1 MNGHEGVKRQLA
13 KEGIA
18 FTALDNGILWCENPQ
33 RLQQLCEEL
42 DAERIEAVFRK
53 WLARLPHP
61 FSAQDRAAGYRY
73 TLSILQAEFSLT
85 QVLDCPRTGRQFFE
99 EVIRENI
106 DLGRPDRV
114 QLIFAR
120 KVTRRT
126 PGSFRTRVL
135 TEGVVPSLH
144 VHYQHSKI
152 KQYHKEGRAL
162 RTETT
167 INDSYDFGVGRRLC
181 NLPAARGR

>member
-1 MNGHEGVKRQLA
+1 MA

-99 EVIRENI
+99 EVEVDWASRC
-106 DLGRPDRV
+106 
-114 QLIFAR
+114 
-120 KVTRRT
+120 
-126 PGSFRTRVL
+126 
-135 TEGVVPSLH
+135 
-144 VHYQHSKI
+144 
-152 KQYHKEGRAL
+152 RA
-162 RTETT
+162 
-167 INDSYDFGVGRRLC
+167 
-181 NLPAARGR
+181 